1 LIGGNNFD
9 LSKISSQVIA
19 YKKIL
24 LNPIIWLPLRIYD
37 NGPFGTTTAN
47 FATQV
52 TLETV
57 KPTIGIDPIIESVV
71 LTIPYFSA
79 LKADVQQVIILIH

>member
-19 YKKIL
+19 TIKKIGPVESNNL
-24 LNPIIWLPLRIYD
+24 AVNALGIYD

-57 KPTIGIDPIIESVV
+57 KPTIGIDPIMKV
-71 LTIPYFSA
+71 
-79 LKADVQQVIILIH
+79 